1 MQPLVKIGRIAGI
14 EIGIHYT
21 WVLIGVL
28 ITGSFIGYLSDTHP
42 FWPSRTIW
50 SAAVV
55 ISVLFFASVILHEI
69 AHALV
74 AKAYGMPVRTIT
86 LFALGGVTR
95 IQKQAAN
102 PAAEFWMGLAGP
114 LVCAALGMV
123 CGWLGAWWGR
133 GSNIMT
139 VPPPVVVL
147 MSLSSLNLMLA
158 MFNLIPGFPL
168 DGGRI
173 LRACLW
179 WIGGD
184 EIRATRL
191 SSRVGQGVALMLFGL
206 GLWEFL
212 SSQSLSGI
220 WLSLLGWFLLDAA
233 TASYIQ
239 AEALTGLTHMK
250 VGDLMSHEC
259 VSVQADLSL
268 QRFAEDFVLPTG
280 RRCYTVEDRGTILG
294 IITPADLAKVERSRW
309 HETPVINVTHVLD
322 QLQSVSPET
331 PVTEALQTMGRE
343 DVNQLPVITGGRMEG
358 VLSRSHI
365 LQALQSRSEL
375 SM

>member
-1 MQPLVKIGRIAGI
+1 MQPLLKIGRVAGI

-21 WVLIGVL
+21 WLLIGVL

-42 FWPSRTIW
+42 FWPSKTIW
-50 SAAVV
+50 SAAIV
-55 ISVLFFASVILHEI
+55 ISVLFFLSVTVHEM

-74 AKAYGMPVRTIT
+74 ARAYGIPVRTIT

-139 VPPPVVVL
+139 VQPPVVILV
-147 MSLSSLNLMLA
+147 SLSSLNLMLA

-173 LRACLW
+173 LRALLW

-184 EIRATRL
+184 EIRATRI
-191 SSRVGQGVALMLFGL
+191 SSRAGQGVALVLFGL

-212 SSQSLSGI
+212 SAESLSGI
-220 WLSLLGWFLLDAA
+220 WLGLLGWFLLDAA
-233 TASYIQ
+233 TGSYIQ
-239 AEALTGLTHMK
+239 AEALTGLAHIK

-259 VSVQADLSL
+259 LSVRADLSM
-268 QRFAEDFVLPTG
+268 QRFAEEFVLPTG
-280 RRCYTVEDRGTILG
+280 RRCYAVEERGSIVG
-294 IITPADLAKVERSRW
+294 IVTPADLAKVERSRW
-309 HETPVINVTHVLD
+309 PETPVMEVAHVLD
-322 QLQSVSPET
+322 QLRSVSPET
-331 PVTEALQTMGRE
+331 PVAEALQTMGRE
-343 DVNQLPVITGGRMEG
+343 DVNQLPVIAGGRMEG
-358 VLSRSHI
+358 MLSRGHI
-365 LQALQSRSEL
+365 LQAMQSRSEL